1 MARRG
6 RGKRS
11 RRGLSGFIRSAYK
24 LLGAL
29 NTANVIASGNVG
41 KMVKHSAR
49 KRTVKFGGRIIR

>member
-11 RRGLSGFIRSAYK
+11 RKGLGGFIRAAYK

-29 NTANVIASGNVG
+29 NTLHVVSSGNPIKVG
-41 KMVKHSAR
+41 KHLAR